1 MTDAPDDTS
10 APPAPPLAAP
20 PSRRDAIARAKG
32 MPGPTITGGD
42 DPELE
47 ATLERERPW
56 VRLLVAMI
64 VAIVLAGFVLG
75 VIAVAFGGVFGR

>member
-1 MTDAPDDTS
+1 
-10 APPAPPLAAP
+10 
-20 PSRRDAIARAKG
+20 
-32 MPGPTITGGD
+32 MPGATITGGD